1 MATTLGCFSSK
12 PNLPALAGSGS
23 VATESEKY
31 VVIPVEYSDN
41 VGNSEQLDLM
51 VRNKKV
57 YVNAEMIANRL
68 GYQYGSDDNCITI
81 YNREDNDLPIAF
93 TQFFYNNTKVKHTI
107 FMQMLDTYEAPFSSI
122 KNERG
127 SWIPLEYSLLILNS
141 GLLILDDSLLIDIPC
156 KNIVDSY
163 YDIMAKSMTYNFD
176 WNKDFGYEENEWK
189 VIGASSHISNLFN
202 GILNFDGDSW
212 GAMFQSFIMDSSS
225 YDKKYGEDLALLL
238 CGESEEEV
246 NESIKK
252 MELYQDILSD
262 DGELG
267 EILINYSANLDDE
280 VGMLYENCEKILEN
294 IKEGNS
300 SVAIYNRTYR
310 ALEDAFDKQTWFS
323 NTGGNIIK
331 AQKSISDLTS
341 VLDIGLKVAEVVGYR
356 NEFENQDE
364 FCLSALN
371 HYWDNSISSATL
383 SDEMKQSMKDYAD
396 TLSRNMAEY
405 SATRFFNE
413 NIDGWIADSLP
424 INDVIGTQAS
434 IALFAWNVVS
444 NVVPFISNG
453 LDATDKFELALYS
466 QVFQADA
473 YLNYFNLRNTILS
486 NAETL
491 SSEKL
496 YNLSQYCYI
505 YLKSCYITRNVALG
519 TLNGKRDSVKE
530 QIQPLIDYQNNIN
543 KDIAKTMVLLKTAN
557 KTNEENVYG
566 FLPSENEDYFSKYD
580 DNELVKWIENFENK
594 SSVFESMPKGFDFSS
609 GAGAW
614 STHIDIENDG
624 SFVGQYHDMEMGDAG
639 EDYLNGTV
647 YICNFSG
654 KFSNPKQIDEYTYS
668 MKLEWL
674 ETDGDSGD
682 SYIEDEIMYINSD
695 PYGFD
700 EADEFIIYAPGIQIS
715 DLPEG
720 FVFWLNSFMNVQTT
734 DILPYYGIYNVNGEK
749 GFVGY
754 E

>member
-1 MATTLGCFSSK
+1 MKRIFCLLLTVALMCSSSID
-12 PNLPALAGSGS
+12 LFAA
-23 VATESEKY
+23 ESEKY
-31 VVIPVEYSDN
+31 VTIPVEYSDN

-51 VRNKKV
+51 VKNKNV

-68 GYQYGSDDNCITI
+68 GYQCGSDDDHITI
-81 YNREDNDLPIAF
+81 YNREDNDLPVAF
-93 TQFFYNNTKVKHTI
+93 TQFFYNSTKVNHTV
-107 FMQMLDTYEAPFSSI
+107 FMQMLDTYEAPFPSI
-122 KNERG
+122 RNDRG

-141 GLLILDDSLLIDIPC
+141 GLLILDDSILIDIPC

-163 YDIMAKSMTYNFD
+163 YDIMKKYTTYNFD
-176 WNKDFGYEENEWK
+176 WNKDFGYTETDWK

-202 GILNFDGDSW
+202 GILDFEGDSW
-212 GAMFQSFIMDSSS
+212 GAMFQSFLMDSSS

-238 CGESEEEV
+238 CGESEAEV

-252 MELYQDILSD
+252 MELYQGILSE
-262 DGELG
+262 DGQLG
-267 EILINYSANLDDE
+267 EILTTYSANLDAE
-280 VGMLYENCEKILEN
+280 VGMLYENCEEILEN

-331 AQKSISDLTS
+331 AQKGISDLTS
-341 VLDIGLKVAEVVGYR
+341 FLDVGLKVAEVVGYR

-371 HYWDNSISSATL
+371 HYLDNSTSSATL
-383 SDEMKQSMKDYAD
+383 PDEMKRSMKDYSD
-396 TLSRNMAEY
+396 TLSSNMAEY

-413 NIDGWIADSLP
+413 NIDEWIVDALP

-434 IALFAWNVVS
+434 IALFAWNIAS

-473 YLNYFNLRNTILS
+473 YLNYLNLRNTILS
-486 NAETL
+486 SAGTL

-496 YNLSQYCYI
+496 YNLSQYCFI
-505 YLKSCYITRNVALG
+505 YLKSCYITRNAALS

-530 QIQPLIDYQNNIN
+530 QIQPLVDYQDSIN
-543 KDIAKTMVLLKTAN
+543 KDIAKTMILLKTAN
-557 KTNEENVYG
+557 KTNEGNVYG
-566 FLPSENEDYFSKYD
+566 FLPSENESYLSRYD
-580 DNELVKWIENFENK
+580 DNELIKWIENLENK
-594 SSVFESMPKGFDFSS
+594 SSVFDSMPRGFDFSS

-614 STHIDIENDG
+614 GTHIDIENDG
-624 SFVGQYHDMEMGDAG
+624 SFVGQYHDTEMGDAG
-639 EDYLNGTV
+639 EDNPNGTV
-647 YICNFSG
+647 FICNFSG
-654 KFSNPKQIDEYTYS
+654 KFSNPEQIDEYTYS

-674 ETDGDSGD
+674 ETDGNLGD
-682 SYIEDEIMYINSD
+682 TYIEDGTMYINSE

-700 EADEFIIYAPGIQIS
+700 DADEFIIYAPGIQIS

-720 FVFWLNSFMNVQTT
+720 FVLWLYGFMNVETT
-734 DILPYYGIYNVNGEK
+734 KVLPYYGIYNVSGEE
-749 GFVGY
+749 GFIGY

>member
-1 MATTLGCFSSK
+1 MKRIFCLLLTVALIYSSSID
-12 PNLPALAGSGS
+12 LFAA
-23 VATESEKY
+23 ESEKY
-31 VVIPVEYSDN
+31 VAIPVEYSDN

-51 VRNKKV
+51 VKNKNV

-68 GYQYGSDDNCITI
+68 GYQCGSDDDHITI

-93 TQFFYNNTKVKHTI
+93 TQFFYNSTKVNHTV
-107 FMQMLDTYEAPFSSI
+107 FMQMLDTYEAPFPSI
-122 KNERG
+122 RNDRG

-141 GLLILDDSLLIDIPC
+141 GLLILDDSILIDIPC

-163 YDIMAKSMTYNFD
+163 YDIMKKYTTYNFD
-176 WNKDFGYEENEWK
+176 WNKDFGYTETDWK

-202 GILNFDGDSW
+202 GILDFEGDSW
-212 GAMFQSFIMDSSS
+212 GAMFQSFLMDSSS

-238 CGESEEEV
+238 CGESEAEV

-252 MELYQDILSD
+252 MELYQDILSE
-262 DGELG
+262 DGQLG
-267 EILINYSANLDDE
+267 EILTAYSANLDAE
-280 VGMLYENCEKILEN
+280 VGMLYENCEEILEN

-331 AQKSISDLTS
+331 AQKGISDLTS
-341 VLDIGLKVAEVVGYR
+341 FLDVGLKVAEVVGYR

-371 HYWDNSISSATL
+371 HYLDNSTSSATL
-383 SDEMKQSMKDYAD
+383 SDEMKQSMKDYSD
-396 TLSRNMAEY
+396 TLSSNMAEY

-413 NIDGWIADSLP
+413 NIDDWIVDALP

-434 IALFAWNVVS
+434 IALFAWNIAS

-473 YLNYFNLRNTILS
+473 YLNYLNLRNTILS
-486 NAETL
+486 SAETL

-496 YNLSQYCYI
+496 YNLSQYCFI
-505 YLKSCYITRNVALG
+505 YLKSCYITRNAALS

-530 QIQPLIDYQNNIN
+530 QIQPLVDYQDSIN
-543 KDIAKTMVLLKTAN
+543 KDIAKTMILLKTAN
-557 KTNEENVYG
+557 KTNEGNVYG
-566 FLPSENEDYFSKYD
+566 FLPSENEGYLSRYD
-580 DNELVKWIENFENK
+580 DNELIKWIENLENK
-594 SSVFESMPKGFDFSS
+594 SSVFESMPRGFDFSS

-614 STHIDIENDG
+614 GTHIDIENDG
-624 SFVGQYHDMEMGDAG
+624 SFVGQYHDTEMGDAG
-639 EDYLNGTV
+639 EDNPNGTV
-647 YICNFSG
+647 FICNFSG
-654 KFSNPKQIDEYTYS
+654 KFSNPEQIDEYTYS

-674 ETDGDSGD
+674 ETDGNLGD
-682 SYIEDEIMYINSD
+682 TYIEDGTMYINSE

-700 EADEFIIYAPGIQIS
+700 DADEFIIYAPGIQIS

-720 FVFWLNSFMNVQTT
+720 FVLWLYGFMNVETT
-734 DILPYYGIYNVNGEK
+734 KVLPYYGIYNVSGEE
-749 GFVGY
+749 GFIGY

>member
-1 MATTLGCFSSK
+1 MCSSSID
-12 PNLPALAGSGS
+12 LFAA
-23 VATESEKY
+23 ESEKY
-31 VVIPVEYSDN
+31 VTIPVEYSDN

-51 VRNKKV
+51 VKNKNV

-68 GYQYGSDDNCITI
+68 GYQCGSDDDHITI
-81 YNREDNDLPIAF
+81 YNREDNDLPVAF
-93 TQFFYNNTKVKHTI
+93 TQFFYNSTKVNHTV
-107 FMQMLDTYEAPFSSI
+107 FMQMLDTYEAPFPSI
-122 KNERG
+122 RNDRG

-141 GLLILDDSLLIDIPC
+141 GLLILDDSILIDIPC

-163 YDIMAKSMTYNFD
+163 YDIMKKYTTYNFD
-176 WNKDFGYEENEWK
+176 WNKDFGYTETDWK

-202 GILNFDGDSW
+202 GILDFEGDSW
-212 GAMFQSFIMDSSS
+212 GAMFQSFLMDSSS

-238 CGESEEEV
+238 CGESEAEV

-252 MELYQDILSD
+252 MELYQGILSE
-262 DGELG
+262 DGQLG
-267 EILINYSANLDDE
+267 EILTTYSANLDAE
-280 VGMLYENCEKILEN
+280 VGMLYENCEEILEN

-331 AQKSISDLTS
+331 AQKGISDLTS
-341 VLDIGLKVAEVVGYR
+341 FLDVGLKVAEVVGYR

-371 HYWDNSISSATL
+371 HYLDNSTSSATL
-383 SDEMKQSMKDYAD
+383 PDEMKRSMKDYSD
-396 TLSRNMAEY
+396 TLSSNMAEY

-413 NIDGWIADSLP
+413 NIDEWIVDALP

-434 IALFAWNVVS
+434 IALFAWNIAS

-473 YLNYFNLRNTILS
+473 YLNYLNLRNTILS
-486 NAETL
+486 SAGTL

-496 YNLSQYCYI
+496 YNLSQYCFI
-505 YLKSCYITRNVALG
+505 YLKSCYITRNAALS

-530 QIQPLIDYQNNIN
+530 QIQPLVDYQDSIN
-543 KDIAKTMVLLKTAN
+543 KDIAKTMILLKTAN
-557 KTNEENVYG
+557 KTNEGNVYG
-566 FLPSENEDYFSKYD
+566 FLPSENESYLSRYD
-580 DNELVKWIENFENK
+580 DNELIKWIENLENK
-594 SSVFESMPKGFDFSS
+594 SSVFDSMPRGFDFSS

-614 STHIDIENDG
+614 GTHIDIENDG
-624 SFVGQYHDMEMGDAG
+624 SFVGQYHDTEMGDAG
-639 EDYLNGTV
+639 EDNPNGTV
-647 YICNFSG
+647 FICNFSG
-654 KFSNPKQIDEYTYS
+654 KFSNPEQIDEYTYS

-674 ETDGDSGD
+674 ETDGNLGD
-682 SYIEDEIMYINSD
+682 TYIEDGTMYINSE

-700 EADEFIIYAPGIQIS
+700 DADEFIIYAPGIQIS

-720 FVFWLNSFMNVQTT
+720 FVLWLYGFMNVETT
-734 DILPYYGIYNVNGEK
+734 KVLPYYGIYNVSGEE
-749 GFVGY
+749 GFIGY

>member
-1 MATTLGCFSSK
+1 MYYYK
-12 PNLPALAGSGS
+12 N
-23 VATESEKY
+23 
-31 VVIPVEYSDN
+31 
-41 VGNSEQLDLM
+41 
-51 VRNKKV
+51 V

-68 GYQYGSDDNCITI
+68 GYQCGSDDDHITI
-81 YNREDNDLPIAF
+81 YNREDNDLPVAF
-93 TQFFYNNTKVKHTI
+93 TQFFYNSTKVNHTV
-107 FMQMLDTYEAPFSSI
+107 FMQMLDTYEAPFPSI
-122 KNERG
+122 RNDRG

-141 GLLILDDSLLIDIPC
+141 GLLILDDSILIDIPC

-163 YDIMAKSMTYNFD
+163 YDIMKKYTTYNFD
-176 WNKDFGYEENEWK
+176 WNKDFGYTETDWK

-202 GILNFDGDSW
+202 GILDFEGDSW
-212 GAMFQSFIMDSSS
+212 GAMFQSFLMDSSS

-238 CGESEEEV
+238 CGESEAEV

-252 MELYQDILSD
+252 MELYQGILSE
-262 DGELG
+262 DGQLG
-267 EILINYSANLDDE
+267 EILTTYSANLDAE
-280 VGMLYENCEKILEN
+280 VGMLYENCEEILEN

-331 AQKSISDLTS
+331 AQKGISDLTS
-341 VLDIGLKVAEVVGYR
+341 FLDVGLKVAEVVGYR

-371 HYWDNSISSATL
+371 HYLDNSTSSATL
-383 SDEMKQSMKDYAD
+383 PDEMKRSMKDYSD
-396 TLSRNMAEY
+396 TLSSNMAEY

-413 NIDGWIADSLP
+413 NIDEWIVDALP

-434 IALFAWNVVS
+434 IALFAWNIAS

-473 YLNYFNLRNTILS
+473 YLNYLNLRNTILS
-486 NAETL
+486 SAGTL

-496 YNLSQYCYI
+496 YNLSQYCFI
-505 YLKSCYITRNVALG
+505 YLKSCYITRNAALS

-530 QIQPLIDYQNNIN
+530 QIQPLVDYQDSIN
-543 KDIAKTMVLLKTAN
+543 KDIAKTMILLKTAN
-557 KTNEENVYG
+557 KTNEGNVYG
-566 FLPSENEDYFSKYD
+566 FLPSENESYLSRYD
-580 DNELVKWIENFENK
+580 DNELIKWIENLENK
-594 SSVFESMPKGFDFSS
+594 SSVFDSMPRGFDFSS

-614 STHIDIENDG
+614 GTHIDIENDG
-624 SFVGQYHDMEMGDAG
+624 SFVGQYHDTEMGDAG
-639 EDYLNGTV
+639 EDNPNGTV
-647 YICNFSG
+647 FICNFSG
-654 KFSNPKQIDEYTYS
+654 KFSNPEQIDEYTYS

-674 ETDGDSGD
+674 ETDGNLGD
-682 SYIEDEIMYINSD
+682 TYIEDGTMYINSE

-700 EADEFIIYAPGIQIS
+700 DADEFIIYAPGIQIS

-720 FVFWLNSFMNVQTT
+720 FVLWLYGFMNVETT
-734 DILPYYGIYNVNGEK
+734 KVLPYYGIYNVSGEE
-749 GFVGY
+749 GFIGY

>member
-1 MATTLGCFSSK
+1 MKRIFCLLLTVALICSSSID
-12 PNLPALAGSGS
+12 LFAA
-23 VATESEKY
+23 ESEKY
-31 VVIPVEYSDN
+31 VAIPVEYSDN

-51 VRNKKV
+51 VKNKNV

-68 GYQYGSDDNCITI
+68 GYQCGSDDDHITI

-93 TQFFYNNTKVKHTI
+93 TQFFYNSTKVNHTV
-107 FMQMLDTYEAPFSSI
+107 FMQMLDTYEAPFPSI
-122 KNERG
+122 RNDRG

-163 YDIMAKSMTYNFD
+163 YDIMKKYTTYNFD
-176 WNKDFGYEENEWK
+176 WNKDFGYTETDWK

-202 GILNFDGDSW
+202 GILDFEGDSW
-212 GAMFQSFIMDSSS
+212 GAMFQSFLMDSSS

-238 CGESEEEV
+238 CGESEAEV

-252 MELYQDILSD
+252 MELYQDILSE
-262 DGELG
+262 DGQLG
-267 EILINYSANLDDE
+267 EILTAYSANLDAE
-280 VGMLYENCEKILEN
+280 VGMLYENCEEILEN
-294 IKEGNS
+294 IREGNS

-331 AQKSISDLTS
+331 AQKGISDLTS
-341 VLDIGLKVAEVVGYR
+341 FLDVGLKVAEVVGYR

-371 HYWDNSISSATL
+371 HYLDNSTSSATL
-383 SDEMKQSMKDYAD
+383 SDEMKQSMKDYSD
-396 TLSRNMAEY
+396 TLSSNMAEY

-413 NIDGWIADSLP
+413 NIDDWIVDALP

-434 IALFAWNVVS
+434 IALFAWNIAS

-473 YLNYFNLRNTILS
+473 YLNYLNLRNTILS
-486 NAETL
+486 SAETL

-496 YNLSQYCYI
+496 YNLSQYCFI
-505 YLKSCYITRNVALG
+505 YLKSCYITRNAALS
-519 TLNGKRDSVKE
+519 TLNGKKDSVKE
-530 QIQPLIDYQNNIN
+530 QIQPLVDYQDSIN
-543 KDIAKTMVLLKTAN
+543 KDIAKTMILLKTAN
-557 KTNEENVYG
+557 KTNEGNVYG
-566 FLPSENEDYFSKYD
+566 FLPSENEGYLSRYD
-580 DNELVKWIENFENK
+580 DNELIKWIENLENK
-594 SSVFESMPKGFDFSS
+594 SSVFESMPRGFDFSS

-614 STHIDIENDG
+614 GTHIDIENDG
-624 SFVGQYHDMEMGDAG
+624 SFVGQYHDTEMGDAG
-639 EDYLNGTV
+639 EDNPNGTV
-647 YICNFSG
+647 FICNFSG
-654 KFSNPKQIDEYTYS
+654 KFSNPEQIDEYTYS

-674 ETDGDSGD
+674 ETDGNLGD
-682 SYIEDEIMYINSD
+682 TYIEDGTMYINSE

-700 EADEFIIYAPGIQIS
+700 DADEFIIYAPGIQIS

-720 FVFWLNSFMNVQTT
+720 FVLWLYGFMNVETT
-734 DILPYYGIYNVNGEK
+734 KVLPYYGIYNVSGEE
-749 GFVGY
+749 GFIGY

>member
-1 MATTLGCFSSK
+1 MKRIFCLLLTVALICSSSID
-12 PNLPALAGSGS
+12 LFAA
-23 VATESEKY
+23 ESEKY
-31 VVIPVEYSDN
+31 VAIPVEYSDN

-51 VRNKKV
+51 VKNKNV

-68 GYQYGSDDNCITI
+68 GYQCGSDDDHITI

-93 TQFFYNNTKVKHTI
+93 TQFFYNSTKVNHTV
-107 FMQMLDTYEAPFSSI
+107 FMQMLDTYEAPFPSI
-122 KNERG
+122 RNDRG

-163 YDIMAKSMTYNFD
+163 YDIMKKYTTYNFD
-176 WNKDFGYEENEWK
+176 WNKDFGYTETDWK

-202 GILNFDGDSW
+202 GILDFEGDSW
-212 GAMFQSFIMDSSS
+212 GAMFQSFLMDSSS
-225 YDKKYGEDLALLL
+225 YDKKYGEDLALFL
-238 CGESEEEV
+238 CGESEAEV

-252 MELYQDILSD
+252 MELYQDILSE
-262 DGELG
+262 DGQLG
-267 EILINYSANLDDE
+267 EILTAYSANLDAE
-280 VGMLYENCEKILEN
+280 VGMLYENCEEILEN

-331 AQKSISDLTS
+331 AQKGISDLTS
-341 VLDIGLKVAEVVGYR
+341 FLDVGLKVAEVVGYR

-371 HYWDNSISSATL
+371 HYLDNSTSSATL
-383 SDEMKQSMKDYAD
+383 SDEMKQSMKDYLD
-396 TLSRNMAEY
+396 TLSSNMAEY

-413 NIDGWIADSLP
+413 NIDDWIVDALP

-434 IALFAWNVVS
+434 IALFAWNIAS

-473 YLNYFNLRNTILS
+473 YLNYLNLRNTILS
-486 NAETL
+486 SAETL

-496 YNLSQYCYI
+496 YNLSQYCFI
-505 YLKSCYITRNVALG
+505 YLKSCYITRNAALS

-530 QIQPLIDYQNNIN
+530 QIQPLVDYQDSIN
-543 KDIAKTMVLLKTAN
+543 KDIAKTMILLKTAN
-557 KTNEENVYG
+557 KTNEGNVYG
-566 FLPSENEDYFSKYD
+566 FLPSENEGYLSRYD
-580 DNELVKWIENFENK
+580 DNELIKWIENLENK
-594 SSVFESMPKGFDFSS
+594 SSVFESMPRGFDFSS

-614 STHIDIENDG
+614 GTHIDIENDG
-624 SFVGQYHDMEMGDAG
+624 SFVGQYHDTEMGDAG
-639 EDYLNGTV
+639 EDNPNGTV
-647 YICNFSG
+647 FICNFSG
-654 KFSNPKQIDEYTYS
+654 KFSNPEQIDEYTYS

-674 ETDGDSGD
+674 ETDGNLGD
-682 SYIEDEIMYINSD
+682 TYIEDGTMYINSE

-700 EADEFIIYAPGIQIS
+700 DADEFIIYAPGIQIS

-720 FVFWLNSFMNVQTT
+720 FVVWLYGFMNVETT
-734 DILPYYGIYNVNGEK
+734 KVLPYYGIYNVSGEE
-749 GFVGY
+749 GFIGY

>member
-1 MATTLGCFSSK
+1 MKRIFCLLLTVALMCSSSID
-12 PNLPALAGSGS
+12 LFAA
-23 VATESEKY
+23 ESEKY
-31 VVIPVEYSDN
+31 VAIPVEYSDN

-51 VRNKKV
+51 VKNKNV

-68 GYQYGSDDNCITI
+68 GYQCGSDDDYIMI
-81 YNREDNDLPIAF
+81 YNKKDNDLPIAF
-93 TQFFYNNTKVKHTI
+93 TQFFYNSAKVNHTV
-107 FMQMLDTYEAPFSSI
+107 FMQMLDTYEAPFPSI
-122 KNERG
+122 RNDRG

-141 GLLILDDSLLIDIPC
+141 GLLILDDSMLIDIPC

-163 YDIMAKSMTYNFD
+163 YDIMKKYTTYNFD
-176 WNKDFGYEENEWK
+176 WNKDFGYTETDWK

-202 GILNFDGDSW
+202 GILDFEGDSW
-212 GAMFQSFIMDSSS
+212 GAMFQSFLMDSSS
-225 YDKKYGEDLALLL
+225 YDKKYGENLALLL
-238 CGESEEEV
+238 CGESEAEV

-252 MELYQDILSD
+252 MELYQDILSE
-262 DGELG
+262 DGQLG
-267 EILINYSANLDDE
+267 EILTTYSANLDAE

-331 AQKSISDLTS
+331 AQKGISDLTS
-341 VLDIGLKVAEVVGYR
+341 FLDVGLKVAEVVGYR

-371 HYWDNSISSATL
+371 HYLDNSTSSATL
-383 SDEMKQSMKDYAD
+383 SDEMKRSMKDYSD
-396 TLSRNMAEY
+396 TLSGNMAEY

-413 NIDGWIADSLP
+413 NIDDWIVDALP

-434 IALFAWNVVS
+434 IALFAWNIAS

-473 YLNYFNLRNTILS
+473 YLNYLNLRNTILS
-486 NAETL
+486 SDGTL
-491 SSEKL
+491 SPEEL
-496 YNLSQYCYI
+496 YNLSQYCFI
-505 YLKSCYITRNVALG
+505 YLKSCYITRNVALS
-519 TLNGKRDSVKE
+519 TLNGKRDFVKE
-530 QIQPLIDYQNNIN
+530 QIQPLVDYQDSIN
-543 KDIAKTMVLLKTAN
+543 KDIAKTMILLKTAN
-557 KTNEENVYG
+557 KTNEGNVYG
-566 FLPSENEDYFSKYD
+566 FLPSENEGYLSRYD
-580 DNELVKWIENFENK
+580 DNELIKWIENLENK
-594 SSVFESMPKGFDFSS
+594 SSVFESMPRGFDFSS

-614 STHIDIENDG
+614 GTHIDIENDG
-624 SFVGQYHDMEMGDAG
+624 SFVGQYHDTEMGDAG
-639 EDYLNGTV
+639 EDNPNGTV
-647 YICNFSG
+647 FICNFSG
-654 KFSNPKQIDEYTYS
+654 KFSNPEQIDEYTYS

-674 ETDGDSGD
+674 ETDGNLGD
-682 SYIEDEIMYINSD
+682 TYIEDGTMYINSE

-700 EADEFIIYAPGIQIS
+700 DADEFIIYAPGIQIS

-720 FVFWLNSFMNVQTT
+720 FVLWLYGFMNVETT
-734 DILPYYGIYNVNGEK
+734 KVLPYYGIYNVSGEE
-749 GFVGY
+749 GFIAY

>member
-1 MATTLGCFSSK
+1 MKRILCLLLAIALMCSSSID
-12 PNLPALAGSGS
+12 LFAA
-23 VATESEKY
+23 ESEKY
-31 VVIPVEYSDN
+31 VAIPVEYSDN

-51 VRNKKV
+51 VKNKNV

-68 GYQYGSDDNCITI
+68 GYQCGSDDDHITI

-93 TQFFYNNTKVKHTI
+93 TQFFYNNTKVNHTV
-107 FMQMLDTYEAPFSSI
+107 FMQMLDTYEAPFPSVR
-122 KNERG
+122 NDRG

-141 GLLILDDSLLIDIPC
+141 GLLILDDSMLIDIPC

-163 YDIMAKSMTYNFD
+163 YDIMKKHTIYNFD
-176 WNKDFGYEENEWK
+176 WNKDFGYTEADWK

-202 GILNFDGDSW
+202 GILDFDGDSW
-212 GAMFQSFIMDSSS
+212 GAMFQSFLLDSSS

-238 CGESEEEV
+238 CGESEAEV

-252 MELYQDILSD
+252 MELYQGILSE
-262 DGELG
+262 DGKLG
-267 EILINYSANLDDE
+267 EILTTYSANLDAE
-280 VGMLYENCEKILEN
+280 VGMLYENCEEILEN

-331 AQKSISDLTS
+331 AQKGISDLTS
-341 VLDIGLKVAEVVGYR
+341 FLDVGLKVAEVVGYR

-371 HYWDNSISSATL
+371 HYLDNSTSSAIL
-383 SDEMKQSMKDYAD
+383 SDEMKRSMKDYSD
-396 TLSRNMAEY
+396 TLSSNMAEY

-413 NIDGWIADSLP
+413 NIDNWIVDALP

-434 IALFAWNVVS
+434 IALFAWNIAS

-466 QVFQADA
+466 QIFQADA
-473 YLNYFNLRNTILS
+473 YLNYLNLRNTILS
-486 NAETL
+486 SARTL
-491 SSEKL
+491 SFEEL
-496 YNLSQYCYI
+496 YNLSRYCFI
-505 YLKSCYITRNVALG
+505 YLKSCYITRNAALS

-530 QIQPLIDYQNNIN
+530 QIQPLIDYQDSIN
-543 KDIAKTMVLLKTAN
+543 KDIAKTMILLKTAN
-557 KTNEENVYG
+557 KTNEGNVYG
-566 FLPSENEDYFSKYD
+566 FLPSENEGYLNRYD
-580 DNELVKWIENFENK
+580 DNELIKWIENLGNK

-614 STHIDIENDG
+614 GTHIDIENDG
-624 SFVGQYHDMEMGDAG
+624 SFVGQYHDTEMGDAG
-639 EDYLNGTV
+639 EDNPNGTV
-647 YICNFSG
+647 FICNFSG
-654 KFSNPKQIDEYTYS
+654 KFSNPEQIGEYTYS

-674 ETDGDSGD
+674 ETDGNLGD
-682 SYIEDEIMYINSD
+682 TYIEDGIMYINSE

-700 EADEFIIYAPGIQIS
+700 DADEFIIYVPGIQIS

-720 FVFWLNSFMNVQTT
+720 FVLWLYGFMNVETT
-734 DILPYYGIYNVNGEK
+734 KVLPYYGIYNVNGEE
-749 GFVGY
+749 GFIGY

>member
-1 MATTLGCFSSK
+1 MKRILCLLLTIALMCSSSID
-12 PNLPALAGSGS
+12 LFAA
-23 VATESEKY
+23 ESEKY
-31 VVIPVEYSDN
+31 VAIPVEYSDN

-51 VRNKKV
+51 VKNKNV

-68 GYQYGSDDNCITI
+68 GYQCGSDDDHITI

-93 TQFFYNNTKVKHTI
+93 TQFFYNNTKVNHTV
-107 FMQMLDTYEAPFSSI
+107 FMQMLDTYEAPFPSVR
-122 KNERG
+122 NDRG

-141 GLLILDDSLLIDIPC
+141 GLLILDDSMLIDIPC

-163 YDIMAKSMTYNFD
+163 YDIMKKHTIYNFD
-176 WNKDFGYEENEWK
+176 WNKDFGYTEADWK

-202 GILNFDGDSW
+202 GILDFDGDSW
-212 GAMFQSFIMDSSS
+212 GAMFQSFLLDSSS

-238 CGESEEEV
+238 CGESEAEV

-252 MELYQDILSD
+252 MELYQGILSE
-262 DGELG
+262 DGKLG
-267 EILINYSANLDDE
+267 EILTTYSANLDAE
-280 VGMLYENCEKILEN
+280 VGMLYENCEEILEN

-331 AQKSISDLTS
+331 AQKGISDLTS
-341 VLDIGLKVAEVVGYR
+341 FLDVGLKVAEVVGYR

-371 HYWDNSISSATL
+371 HYLDNSTSSAIL
-383 SDEMKQSMKDYAD
+383 SDEMKRSMKDYSD
-396 TLSRNMAEY
+396 TLSSNMAEY

-413 NIDGWIADSLP
+413 NIDNWIVDALP

-434 IALFAWNVVS
+434 IALFAWNIAS

-466 QVFQADA
+466 QIFQADA
-473 YLNYFNLRNTILS
+473 YLNYLNLRNTILS
-486 NAETL
+486 SARTL
-491 SSEKL
+491 SFEEL
-496 YNLSQYCYI
+496 YNLSRYCFI
-505 YLKSCYITRNVALG
+505 YLKSCYITRNAALS

-530 QIQPLIDYQNNIN
+530 QIQPLIDYQDSIN
-543 KDIAKTMVLLKTAN
+543 KDIAKTMILLKTAN
-557 KTNEENVYG
+557 KTNEGNVYG
-566 FLPSENEDYFSKYD
+566 FLPSENEGYLNRYD
-580 DNELVKWIENFENK
+580 DNELIKWIENLGNK

-614 STHIDIENDG
+614 GTHIDIENDG
-624 SFVGQYHDMEMGDAG
+624 SFVGQYHDTEMGDAG
-639 EDYLNGTV
+639 EDNPNGTV
-647 YICNFSG
+647 FICNFSG
-654 KFSNPKQIDEYTYS
+654 KFSNPEQIGEYTYS

-674 ETDGDSGD
+674 ETDGNLGD
-682 SYIEDEIMYINSD
+682 TYIEDGIMYINSE

-700 EADEFIIYAPGIQIS
+700 DADEFIIYVPGIQIS

-720 FVFWLNSFMNVQTT
+720 FVLWLYGFMNVETT
-734 DILPYYGIYNVNGEK
+734 KVLPYYGIYNVNGEE
-749 GFVGY
+749 GFIGY

>member
-1 MATTLGCFSSK
+1 MKRIFCLLLTVALMCSSSID
-12 PNLPALAGSGS
+12 LFAA
-23 VATESEKY
+23 ESEKY
-31 VVIPVEYSDN
+31 VAIPVEYSDN

-51 VRNKKV
+51 VKNKNV

-68 GYQYGSDDNCITI
+68 GYQCGSDDDYIMI

-93 TQFFYNNTKVKHTI
+93 TQFFYNSTKVNHTV
-107 FMQMLDTYEAPFSSI
+107 FMQMLDTYEAPFPSI
-122 KNERG
+122 RNDRG

-141 GLLILDDSLLIDIPC
+141 GLLILDDSMLIDIPC

-163 YDIMAKSMTYNFD
+163 YDIMKKYTTYNFD
-176 WNKDFGYEENEWK
+176 WNKDFGYTETDWK

-202 GILNFDGDSW
+202 GILDFEGDSW
-212 GAMFQSFIMDSSS
+212 GAMFQSFLMDSSS
-225 YDKKYGEDLALLL
+225 YDKKYGENLALLL
-238 CGESEEEV
+238 CGESEAEV

-252 MELYQDILSD
+252 MELYQDILSE
-262 DGELG
+262 DGQLG
-267 EILINYSANLDDE
+267 EILTTYSANLDAE
-280 VGMLYENCEKILEN
+280 VGMLYENCEEILEN

-331 AQKSISDLTS
+331 AQKGISDLTS
-341 VLDIGLKVAEVVGYR
+341 FLDVGLKVAEVVGYR

-371 HYWDNSISSATL
+371 HYLDNSTSSATL
-383 SDEMKQSMKDYAD
+383 SDEMKRSMKDYSD
-396 TLSRNMAEY
+396 TLSGNMAEY

-413 NIDGWIADSLP
+413 NIDDWIVDALP
-424 INDVIGTQAS
+424 INDVITQAS
-434 IALFAWNVVS
+434 IALFAWNIAS

-473 YLNYFNLRNTILS
+473 YLNYLNLRNTILS
-486 NAETL
+486 SDGTL
-491 SSEKL
+491 SPEEL
-496 YNLSQYCYI
+496 YNLSQYCFI
-505 YLKSCYITRNVALG
+505 YLKSCYITRNVALS

-530 QIQPLIDYQNNIN
+530 QIQPLVDYQDSIN
-543 KDIAKTMVLLKTAN
+543 KDIAKTMILLKTAN
-557 KTNEENVYG
+557 KTNEGNVYG
-566 FLPSENEDYFSKYD
+566 FLPSENEGYLSRYD
-580 DNELVKWIENFENK
+580 DNELIKWIENLENK
-594 SSVFESMPKGFDFSS
+594 SSVFESMPRGFDFSS

-614 STHIDIENDG
+614 GTHIDIENDG
-624 SFVGQYHDMEMGDAG
+624 SFVGQYHDTEMGDAG
-639 EDYLNGTV
+639 EDNPNGTV
-647 YICNFSG
+647 FICNFSG
-654 KFSNPKQIDEYTYS
+654 KFSNPEQIDEYTYS

-674 ETDGDSGD
+674 ETDGNLGD
-682 SYIEDEIMYINSD
+682 TYIEDGTMYINSE

-700 EADEFIIYAPGIQIS
+700 DADEFIIYAPGIQIS

-720 FVFWLNSFMNVQTT
+720 FVLWLYGFMNVETT
-734 DILPYYGIYNVNGEK
+734 KVLPYYGIYNVSGEE
-749 GFVGY
+749 GFIAY

>member
-1 MATTLGCFSSK
+1 MKRIFCLLLTVALMCSSSID
-12 PNLPALAGSGS
+12 LFAA
-23 VATESEKY
+23 ESEKY
-31 VVIPVEYSDN
+31 VAIPVEYSDN

-51 VRNKKV
+51 VKNKNV

-68 GYQYGSDDNCITI
+68 GYQCGSDDDYIMI

-93 TQFFYNNTKVKHTI
+93 TQFFYNSAKVNHTV
-107 FMQMLDTYEAPFSSI
+107 FMQMLDTYEAPFPSI
-122 KNERG
+122 RNDRG

-141 GLLILDDSLLIDIPC
+141 GLLILDDSMLIDIPC

-163 YDIMAKSMTYNFD
+163 YDIMKKYTTYNFD
-176 WNKDFGYEENEWK
+176 WNKDFGYTETDWK

-202 GILNFDGDSW
+202 GILDFEGDSW
-212 GAMFQSFIMDSSS
+212 GAMFQSFLMDSSS
-225 YDKKYGEDLALLL
+225 YDKKYGENLALLL
-238 CGESEEEV
+238 CGESEAEV

-252 MELYQDILSD
+252 MELYQDILSE
-262 DGELG
+262 DGQLG
-267 EILINYSANLDDE
+267 EILTTYSANLDAE
-280 VGMLYENCEKILEN
+280 VGMLYENCEEILEN

-331 AQKSISDLTS
+331 AQKGISDLTS
-341 VLDIGLKVAEVVGYR
+341 FLDVGLKVAEVVGYR

-371 HYWDNSISSATL
+371 HYLDNSTSSATL
-383 SDEMKQSMKDYAD
+383 SDEMKRSMKDYSD
-396 TLSRNMAEY
+396 TLSGNMAEY

-413 NIDGWIADSLP
+413 NIDDWIVDALP

-434 IALFAWNVVS
+434 IALFAWNIAS

-473 YLNYFNLRNTILS
+473 YLNYLNLRNTILS
-486 NAETL
+486 SDGTL
-491 SSEKL
+491 SPEEL
-496 YNLSQYCYI
+496 YNLSQYCFI
-505 YLKSCYITRNVALG
+505 YLKSCYITRNVALS

-530 QIQPLIDYQNNIN
+530 QIQPLVDYQDSIN
-543 KDIAKTMVLLKTAN
+543 KDIAKTMILLKTAN
-557 KTNEENVYG
+557 KTNEGNVYG
-566 FLPSENEDYFSKYD
+566 FLPSENEGYLSRYD
-580 DNELVKWIENFENK
+580 DNELIKWIENLENK
-594 SSVFESMPKGFDFSS
+594 SSVFESMPRGFDFSS

-614 STHIDIENDG
+614 GTHIDIENDG
-624 SFVGQYHDMEMGDAG
+624 SFVGQYHDTEMGDAG
-639 EDYLNGTV
+639 EDNPNGTV
-647 YICNFSG
+647 FICNFSG
-654 KFSNPKQIDEYTYS
+654 KFSNPEQIDEYTYS

-674 ETDGDSGD
+674 ETDGNLGD
-682 SYIEDEIMYINSD
+682 TYIEDGTMYINSE

-700 EADEFIIYAPGIQIS
+700 DADEFIIYAPGIQIS

-720 FVFWLNSFMNVQTT
+720 FVLWLYGFMNVETT
-734 DILPYYGIYNVNGEK
+734 KVLPYYGIYNVSGEE
-749 GFVGY
+749 GFIAY

>member
-1 MATTLGCFSSK
+1 MKRIFCLLLTVALMCSSSID
-12 PNLPALAGSGS
+12 LFAA
-23 VATESEKY
+23 ESEKY
-31 VVIPVEYSDN
+31 VAIPVEYSDN

-51 VRNKKV
+51 VKNKNV

-68 GYQYGSDDNCITI
+68 GYQCGSDDDYIMI

-93 TQFFYNNTKVKHTI
+93 TQFFYNSTKVNHTV
-107 FMQMLDTYEAPFSSI
+107 FMQMLDTYEAPFPSI
-122 KNERG
+122 RNDRG

-141 GLLILDDSLLIDIPC
+141 GLLILDDSMLIDIPC

-163 YDIMAKSMTYNFD
+163 YDIMKKYTTYNFD
-176 WNKDFGYEENEWK
+176 WNKDFGYTETDWK

-202 GILNFDGDSW
+202 GILDFEGDSW
-212 GAMFQSFIMDSSS
+212 GAMFQSFLMDSSS
-225 YDKKYGEDLALLL
+225 YDKKYGENLALLL
-238 CGESEEEV
+238 CGESEAEV

-252 MELYQDILSD
+252 MELYQDILSE
-262 DGELG
+262 DGQLG
-267 EILINYSANLDDE
+267 EILTTYSANLDAE
-280 VGMLYENCEKILEN
+280 VGMLYENCEEILEN

-331 AQKSISDLTS
+331 AQKGISDLTS
-341 VLDIGLKVAEVVGYR
+341 FLDVGLKVAEVVGYR

-371 HYWDNSISSATL
+371 HYLDNSTSSATL
-383 SDEMKQSMKDYAD
+383 SDEMKRSMKDYSD
-396 TLSRNMAEY
+396 TLSGNMAEY

-413 NIDGWIADSLP
+413 NIDDWIVDALP

-434 IALFAWNVVS
+434 IALFAWNIAS

-473 YLNYFNLRNTILS
+473 YLNYLNLRNTILS
-486 NAETL
+486 SDGTL
-491 SSEKL
+491 SPEEL
-496 YNLSQYCYI
+496 YNLSQYCFI
-505 YLKSCYITRNVALG
+505 YLKSCYITRNVALS

-530 QIQPLIDYQNNIN
+530 QIQPLVDYQDSIN
-543 KDIAKTMVLLKTAN
+543 KDIAKTMILLKTAN
-557 KTNEENVYG
+557 KTNEGNVYG
-566 FLPSENEDYFSKYD
+566 FLPSENEGYLSRYD
-580 DNELVKWIENFENK
+580 DNELIKWIENLENK
-594 SSVFESMPKGFDFSS
+594 SSVFESMPRGFDFSS

-614 STHIDIENDG
+614 GTHIDIENDG
-624 SFVGQYHDMEMGDAG
+624 SFVGQYHDTEMGDAG
-639 EDYLNGTV
+639 EDNPNGTV
-647 YICNFSG
+647 FICNFSG
-654 KFSNPKQIDEYTYS
+654 KFSNPEQIDEYTYS

-674 ETDGDSGD
+674 ETDGNLGD
-682 SYIEDEIMYINSD
+682 TYIEDGTMYINSE

-700 EADEFIIYAPGIQIS
+700 DADEFIIYAPGIQIS

-720 FVFWLNSFMNVQTT
+720 FVLWLYGFMNVETT
-734 DILPYYGIYNVNGEK
+734 KVLPYYGIYNVSGEE
-749 GFVGY
+749 GFIAY

>member
-1 MATTLGCFSSK
+1 MKRILCLLLTIALMCSSSID
-12 PNLPALAGSGS
+12 LFAA
-23 VATESEKY
+23 ESEKY
-31 VVIPVEYSDN
+31 VAIPVEYSDN

-51 VRNKKV
+51 VKNKNV

-68 GYQYGSDDNCITI
+68 GYQCGSDDDHITI

-93 TQFFYNNTKVKHTI
+93 TQFFYNNTKVNHTV
-107 FMQMLDTYEAPFSSI
+107 FMQMLDTYEAPFPSVR
-122 KNERG
+122 NDRG

-141 GLLILDDSLLIDIPC
+141 GLLILDDSMLIDIPC

-163 YDIMAKSMTYNFD
+163 YDIMKKHTIYNFD
-176 WNKDFGYEENEWK
+176 WNKDFGYTEADWK

-202 GILNFDGDSW
+202 GILDFDGDSW
-212 GAMFQSFIMDSSS
+212 GAMFQSFLLDSSS

-238 CGESEEEV
+238 CGESEAEV

-252 MELYQDILSD
+252 MELYQGILSE
-262 DGELG
+262 DGKLG
-267 EILINYSANLDDE
+267 EILTTYSANLDAE
-280 VGMLYENCEKILEN
+280 VGMLYENCEEILEN

-331 AQKSISDLTS
+331 AQKGISDLTS
-341 VLDIGLKVAEVVGYR
+341 FLDVGLKVAEVVGYR

-371 HYWDNSISSATL
+371 HYLDNSTSSAIL
-383 SDEMKQSMKDYAD
+383 SDEMKRSMKDYSD
-396 TLSRNMAEY
+396 TLSSNMAEY

-413 NIDGWIADSLP
+413 NIDNWIVDALP

-434 IALFAWNVVS
+434 IALFAWNIAS

-466 QVFQADA
+466 QIFQADA
-473 YLNYFNLRNTILS
+473 YLNYLNLRNTILS
-486 NAETL
+486 SARIL
-491 SSEKL
+491 SSEEL
-496 YNLSQYCYI
+496 YNLSRYCFI
-505 YLKSCYITRNVALG
+505 YLKSCYITRNAALS

-530 QIQPLIDYQNNIN
+530 QIQPLIDYQDSIN
-543 KDIAKTMVLLKTAN
+543 KDIAKTMILLKTAN
-557 KTNEENVYG
+557 KTNEGNVYG
-566 FLPSENEDYFSKYD
+566 FLPSENEGYLNRYD
-580 DNELVKWIENFENK
+580 DNELIKWIENLGNK

-614 STHIDIENDG
+614 GTHIDIENDG
-624 SFVGQYHDMEMGDAG
+624 SFVGQYHDTEMGDAG
-639 EDYLNGTV
+639 EDNPNGTV
-647 YICNFSG
+647 FICNFSG
-654 KFSNPKQIDEYTYS
+654 KFSNPEQIGEYTYS

-674 ETDGDSGD
+674 ETDGNLGD
-682 SYIEDEIMYINSD
+682 TYIEDGIMYINSE

-700 EADEFIIYAPGIQIS
+700 DADEFIIYVPGIQIS

-720 FVFWLNSFMNVQTT
+720 FVLWLYGFMNVETT
-734 DILPYYGIYNVNGEK
+734 KVLPYYGIYNVNGEE
-749 GFVGY
+749 GFIGY

>member
-1 MATTLGCFSSK
+1 MKRILCLLLTIALMCSSSID
-12 PNLPALAGSGS
+12 LFAA
-23 VATESEKY
+23 ESEKY
-31 VVIPVEYSDN
+31 VAIPVEYSDN

-51 VRNKKV
+51 VKNKNV

-68 GYQYGSDDNCITI
+68 GYQCGSDDDHITI

-93 TQFFYNNTKVKHTI
+93 TQFFYNNTKVNHTV
-107 FMQMLDTYEAPFSSI
+107 FMQMLDTYEAPFPSVR
-122 KNERG
+122 NDRG

-141 GLLILDDSLLIDIPC
+141 GLLILDDSMLIDIPC

-163 YDIMAKSMTYNFD
+163 YDIMKKHTIYNFD
-176 WNKDFGYEENEWK
+176 WNKDFGYTEADWK

-202 GILNFDGDSW
+202 GILDFDGDSW
-212 GAMFQSFIMDSSS
+212 GAMFQSFLLDSSS

-238 CGESEEEV
+238 CGESEAEV

-252 MELYQDILSD
+252 MELYQGILSE
-262 DGELG
+262 DGKLG
-267 EILINYSANLDDE
+267 EILTTYSANLDAE
-280 VGMLYENCEKILEN
+280 VGMLYENCEEILEN

-331 AQKSISDLTS
+331 AQKGISDLTS
-341 VLDIGLKVAEVVGYR
+341 FLDVGLKVAEVVGYR

-371 HYWDNSISSATL
+371 HYLDNSTSSAIL
-383 SDEMKQSMKDYAD
+383 SDEMKRSMKDYSD
-396 TLSRNMAEY
+396 TLSSNMAEY

-413 NIDGWIADSLP
+413 NIDNWIVDALP

-434 IALFAWNVVS
+434 IALFAWNIAS

-466 QVFQADA
+466 QIFQADA
-473 YLNYFNLRNTILS
+473 YLNYLNLRNTILS
-486 NAETL
+486 SARTL
-491 SSEKL
+491 SSEEL
-496 YNLSQYCYI
+496 YNLSRYCFI
-505 YLKSCYITRNVALG
+505 YLKSCYITRNAALS

-530 QIQPLIDYQNNIN
+530 QIQPLIDYQDSIN
-543 KDIAKTMVLLKTAN
+543 KDIAKTMILLKTAN
-557 KTNEENVYG
+557 KTNEGNVYG
-566 FLPSENEDYFSKYD
+566 FLPSENEGYLNRYD
-580 DNELVKWIENFENK
+580 DNELIKWIENLGNK

-614 STHIDIENDG
+614 GTHIDIENDG
-624 SFVGQYHDMEMGDAG
+624 SFVGQYHDTEMGDAG
-639 EDYLNGTV
+639 EDNPNGTV
-647 YICNFSG
+647 FICNFSG
-654 KFSNPKQIDEYTYS
+654 KFSNPEQIGEYTYS

-674 ETDGDSGD
+674 ETDGNLGD
-682 SYIEDEIMYINSD
+682 TYIEDGIMYINSE

-700 EADEFIIYAPGIQIS
+700 DADEFIIYVPGIQIS

-720 FVFWLNSFMNVQTT
+720 FVLWLYGFMNVETT
-734 DILPYYGIYNVNGEK
+734 KVLPYYGIYNVNGEE
-749 GFVGY
+749 GFIGY